1 LFGRPSAFLF
11 KALARCLREYS
22 NTSLFNGHFFID
34 TETYGVNKQHPSS
47 RHRLVLTALQNMIKG
62 TSHILDKKRIHFFDG
77 VFRSGSDLNQYDA
90 LLRDHQPDIH
100 VIALSPNGEVI
111 GYEPVAMLMM
121 LVLNII
127 TVVYFTYLKIQKLY

>member
-1 LFGRPSAFLF
+1 
-11 KALARCLREYS
+11 
-22 NTSLFNGHFFID
+22 
-34 TETYGVNKQHPSS
+34 
-47 RHRLVLTALQNMIKG
+47 MIKG